1 MFKKKSMLQNFWTKL
16 QIETVRSYKLG
27 STVRSCKLGSMQSE
41 VGSSAATSTQS
52 EVANVVQHV
61 SLKQNIALSAITQV
75 QPEFAK
81 GLQRKQGSLKA
92 PSEKAEIRI

>member
-1 MFKKKSMLQNFWTKL
+1 MFKKKSALQNFWTKL
-16 QIETVRSYKLG
+16 QIETVRS
-27 STVRSCKLGSMQSE
+27 CKLASMQSE

-75 QPEFAK
+75 QPKFAK
-81 GLQRKQGSLKA
+81 RNAKETRKSEGSF
-92 PSEKAEIRI
+92 RIC